1 MQYSLDRA
9 IHDAKFPNRSG
20 QTEVSTVKLTDEQ
33 QSVIFEIV
41 AKGCRSATKAAI
53 GRRLEL
59 PLSLWPS
66 FGLFSRLI
74 LWDDNTNIPYYITGQ
89 DFNVERKSLRDCIL
103 GKG

>member
-9 IHDAKFPNRSG
+9 IHDAKFDGGASH
-20 QTEVSTVKLTDEQ
+20 LTDDQ
-33 QSVIFEIV
+33 QSAIFEMIG
-41 AKGCRSATKAAI
+41 KGCRSATKVKL

-66 FGLFSRLI
+66 YGIFSRLI
-74 LWDDNTNIPYYITGQ
+74 LRDERTNRPYYITGQ
-89 DFNVERKSLRDCIL
+89 DWLAERKTLRECIL